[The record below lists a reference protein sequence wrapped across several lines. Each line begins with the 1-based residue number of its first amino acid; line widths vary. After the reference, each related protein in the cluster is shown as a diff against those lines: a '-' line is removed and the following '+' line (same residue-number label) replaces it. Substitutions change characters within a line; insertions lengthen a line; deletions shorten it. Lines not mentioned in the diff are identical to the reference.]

1 MEHLVIVGAGQSAIQ
16 CITSLR
22 KEDYPG
28 LITLVGEEEH
38 LPYQRPPLSKG
49 FLEDT
54 VSNERL
60 YFKKLEFFVENK
72 VQLKLGTKAEEID
85 IENNNIH
92 LSDNTKLSFDKL
104 VFATG
109 SSVRKL
115 DFPGKD
121 LNSIHYLRGLDDALS
136 IKKDLQTR
144 QNIVVVGAGYIGLEV
159 AAIAAKQN
167 KSVTVIE
174 MADRVMNRTVDP
186 QISDYYLKLHQKNG
200 VTFKFNTSLKEIVG
214 ASNPEKVICSDG
226 TEVKADMV
234 IIGAGIMPNVELAEN
249 AGLSCDNGI
258 IVNEFGKTDH
268 ANIYAC
274 GDCTNHPNKLLNKK
288 IRLESVHNAM
298 EQSKT
303 VASSIINK
311 SIEYNQIPWFWSD
324 QYDHKLQIVGLSGE
338 HDKVIMR
345 GDMSE
350 AKFMLFYTKDEKLIA
365 VDAVNNSKE
374 FLICKKLVANK
385 VTIKAD
391 EISNPDTNLNDLIE

>member
-1 MEHLVIVGAGQSAIQ
+1 MENLVIVGAGQSAIQ

-60 YFKKLEFFVENK
+60 YFKKLEFFIENK

-186 QISDYYLKLHQKNG
+186 QISDYYLNLHQKNG
-200 VTFKFNTSLKEIVG
+200 VTFKFNTSLQEIIG
-214 ASNPEKVICSDG
+214 TNNPEKVVCSDG
-226 TEVKADMV
+226 SEVAADMV
-234 IIGAGIMPNVELAEN
+234 VIGAGIMPNVELAEN

-258 IVNEFGKTDH
+258 VVNEFGKTDH
-268 ANIYAC
+268 ADIYAC

-311 SIEYNQIPWFWSD
+311 SLAYNQIPWFWSD
-324 QYDHKLQIVGLSGE
+324 QYDHKLQIVGLSGD

-385 VTIKAD
+385 VTIKPD
-391 EISNPDTNLNDLIE
+391 EISNPATNLNDLIE

>member
-1 MEHLVIVGAGQSAIQ
+1 MENLVIVGAGQSAIQ

-258 IVNEFGKTDH
+258 VVNEFGKTDH

-345 GDMSE
+345 GDMSD
-350 AKFMLFYTKDEKLIA
+350 AKFMLLYTKDEKLIA

>member
-186 QISDYYLKLHQKNG
+186 QISDYYLNLHQKNG

-226 TEVKADMV
+226 AEVKADMV

-258 IVNEFGKTDH
+258 VVNEFGKTDH
-268 ANIYAC
+268 TNIYAC

-311 SIEYNQIPWFWSD
+311 SMEYNQIPWFWSD

-385 VTIKAD
+385 VTIKPD

>member
-1 MEHLVIVGAGQSAIQ
+1 MENLVIVGAGQSAIQ

-60 YFKKLEFFVENK
+60 YFKKLEFFIENK

-186 QISDYYLKLHQKNG
+186 QISDYYLNLHQKNG
-200 VTFKFNTSLKEIVG
+200 VTFKFNTSLQEIIG
-214 ASNPEKVICSDG
+214 TNNPEKVVCSDG
-226 TEVKADMV
+226 SEVAADMV
-234 IIGAGIMPNVELAEN
+234 VIGAGIMPNVELAEN

-258 IVNEFGKTDH
+258 VVNEFGKTDH
-268 ANIYAC
+268 ADIYAC

-303 VASSIINK
+303 VASSIINQ
-311 SIEYNQIPWFWSD
+311 SIAYNQIPWFWSD
-324 QYDHKLQIVGLSGE
+324 QYDHKLQIVGLSGD

-350 AKFMLFYTKDEKLIA
+350 AKFMLFYTKDDKLIA

-385 VTIKAD
+385 VTIKPD
-391 EISNPDTNLNDLIE
+391 EISNPATNLNDLIE

>member
-1 MEHLVIVGAGQSAIQ
+1 MENLVIVGAGQSAIQ

-60 YFKKLEFFVENK
+60 YFKKLEFFIENK

-136 IKKDLQTR
+136 IKKDLQAT

-186 QISDYYLKLHQKNG
+186 QISDYYLNLHQKNG
-200 VTFKFNTSLKEIVG
+200 VTFKFNTSLKEIIG
-214 ASNPEKVICSDG
+214 TNNPEKVVCYDG
-226 TEVKADMV
+226 SEVAADMV
-234 IIGAGIMPNVELAEN
+234 VIGAGIMPNVELAEN

-258 IVNEFGKTDH
+258 VVNEFGKTDH
-268 ANIYAC
+268 ADIYAC

-303 VASSIINK
+303 VASSIINQ
-311 SIEYNQIPWFWSD
+311 SLAYNQIPWFWSD
-324 QYDHKLQIVGLSGE
+324 QYDHKLQIVGLSGD

-350 AKFMLFYTKDEKLIA
+350 AKFMLFYTKDDKLIA

-385 VTIKAD
+385 VTIKPD
-391 EISNPDTNLNDLIE
+391 EISNPATNLNDLIE

>member
-1 MEHLVIVGAGQSAIQ
+1 MENLVIVGAGQSAIQ

-60 YFKKLEFFVENK
+60 YFKKLEFFIENK

-186 QISDYYLKLHQKNG
+186 QISDYYLNLHQKNG
-200 VTFKFNTSLKEIVG
+200 VTFKFNTSLQEIIG
-214 ASNPEKVICSDG
+214 TNNPEKVVCSDG
-226 TEVKADMV
+226 SEVAADMV
-234 IIGAGIMPNVELAEN
+234 VIGAGIMPNVELAEN

-258 IVNEFGKTDH
+258 VVNEFGKTDH
-268 ANIYAC
+268 ADIYAC

-311 SIEYNQIPWFWSD
+311 SLAYNQIPWFWSD
-324 QYDHKLQIVGLSGE
+324 QYDHKLQIVGLSGD

-385 VTIKAD
+385 VTIKPD
-391 EISNPDTNLNDLIE
+391 EISNPAKNLNDLIE

>member
-1 MEHLVIVGAGQSAIQ
+1 MENLVIVGAGQSAIQ

-60 YFKKLEFFVENK
+60 YFKKLEFFIENK

-136 IKKDLQTR
+136 IKKDLQTS

-186 QISDYYLKLHQKNG
+186 QISDYYLNLHQKNG
-200 VTFKFNTSLKEIVG
+200 VTFKFNTSLQEIIG
-214 ASNPEKVICSDG
+214 TNNPEKVVCSDG
-226 TEVKADMV
+226 SEVAADMV
-234 IIGAGIMPNVELAEN
+234 VIGAGIMPNVELAEN

-258 IVNEFGKTDH
+258 VVNEFGKTDH
-268 ANIYAC
+268 ADIYAC

-311 SIEYNQIPWFWSD
+311 SLAYNQIPWFWSD
-324 QYDHKLQIVGLSGE
+324 QYDHKLQIVGLSGD

-350 AKFMLFYTKDEKLIA
+350 AKFMLFYTKDDKLIA

-385 VTIKAD
+385 VTIKPD
-391 EISNPDTNLNDLIE
+391 EISNPAKNLNDLIE

>member
-1 MEHLVIVGAGQSAIQ
+1 MENLVIVGAGQSAIQ

-60 YFKKLEFFVENK
+60 YFKKLEFFIENK
-72 VQLKLGTKAEEID
+72 VKLKLGTKAEEID

-186 QISDYYLKLHQKNG
+186 QISDYYLNLHQKNG
-200 VTFKFNTSLKEIVG
+200 VTFKFNTSLQEIIG
-214 ASNPEKVICSDG
+214 TNNPEKVVCSDG
-226 TEVKADMV
+226 SEVAADMV
-234 IIGAGIMPNVELAEN
+234 VIGAGIMPNVELAEN

-258 IVNEFGKTDH
+258 VVNEFGKTDH
-268 ANIYAC
+268 ADIYAC

-303 VASSIINK
+303 VASSIINQ
-311 SIEYNQIPWFWSD
+311 SIAYNQIPWFWSD
-324 QYDHKLQIVGLSGE
+324 QYDHKLQIVGLSGD

-350 AKFMLFYTKDEKLIA
+350 AKFMLFYTKDDKLIA

-385 VTIKAD
+385 VTIKPD
-391 EISNPDTNLNDLIE
+391 EISNPATNLNDLIE

>member
-186 QISDYYLKLHQKNG
+186 QISDYYLKLHQKND

-214 ASNPEKVICSDG
+214 ASNPKKVICSDG

-249 AGLSCDNGI
+249 AGLNCDNGI

-385 VTIKAD
+385 VTIKPD

>member
-1 MEHLVIVGAGQSAIQ
+1 MENLVIVGAGQSAIQ

-92 LSDNTKLSFDKL
+92 LSDDTKLSFDKL

-144 QNIVVVGAGYIGLEV
+144 QNVVVVGAGYIGLEV

-186 QISDYYLKLHQKNG
+186 QISDYYLNLHQKNG
-200 VTFKFNTSLKEIVG
+200 VTFKFNTSLQEIIG
-214 ASNPEKVICSDG
+214 KNNPEKVICSDG

-311 SIEYNQIPWFWSD
+311 SLAYNQIPWFWSD
-324 QYDHKLQIVGLSGE
+324 QYDHKLQIVGLSGD

-385 VTIKAD
+385 VTIKPD
-391 EISNPDTNLNDLIE
+391 EISNPATNLNDLIE

>member
-1 MEHLVIVGAGQSAIQ
+1 MENLVIVGAGQSAIQ

-22 KEDYPG
+22 KEDYSG

-60 YFKKLEFFVENK
+60 YFKKLEFFIENK
-72 VQLKLGTKAEEID
+72 VQLKLGAKAEEID

-136 IKKDLQTR
+136 IKKDLQTK

-186 QISDYYLKLHQKNG
+186 QISDYYFSLHQKNG

-214 ASNPEKVICSDG
+214 TNNPEKVICSDG
-226 TEVKADMV
+226 TEVQADMV

-258 IVNEFGKTDH
+258 VVNEFGKTDH

-311 SIEYNQIPWFWSD
+311 SLAYNQIPWFWSD
-324 QYDHKLQIVGLSGE
+324 QYDHKLQIVGLSGD
-338 HDKVIMR
+338 HDKVTMR

-350 AKFMLFYTKDEKLIA
+350 AKFMMFYTKDEKLIA

-385 VTIKAD
+385 VTIKPD
-391 EISNPDTNLNDLIE
+391 EISNPATNLNDLIE

>member
-258 IVNEFGKTDH
+258 VVNEFGKTDH
-268 ANIYAC
+268 TNIYAC

-385 VTIKAD
+385 VTIKPD

>member
-1 MEHLVIVGAGQSAIQ
+1 MENLVIVGAGQSAIQ

-22 KEDYPG
+22 KEDYSG

-60 YFKKLEFFVENK
+60 YFKKLEFFIENK

-136 IKKDLQTR
+136 IKKDLQTK

-186 QISDYYLKLHQKNG
+186 QISDYYLNLHQKNG

-214 ASNPEKVICSDG
+214 TNNPEKVICSDG
-226 TEVKADMV
+226 TEVQADMV

-258 IVNEFGKTDH
+258 VVNEFGKTDH

-303 VASSIINK
+303 VASTIINK
-311 SIEYNQIPWFWSD
+311 SLAYNQIPWFWSD
-324 QYDHKLQIVGLSGE
+324 QYDHKLQIVGLSGD
-338 HDKVIMR
+338 HDKVTMR

-350 AKFMLFYTKDEKLIA
+350 AKFMMFYTKDEKLIA

-385 VTIKAD
+385 VTIKPD
-391 EISNPDTNLNDLIE
+391 EISNPATNLNDLIE